1 MQKSNLGFG
10 LGLRAQHYNDILQ
23 YQPAVDYFEVLTEN
37 YLIPGGPE
45 LQILEKIR
53 GDYPIVMHGVSLSV
67 GSVDPLDFDYLRQV
81 KNLAD
86 RIQAEWISDHLC
98 WTGVKGI
105 NTHELLPLPYT
116 QECIEHVARRILD
129 VQDYLQRQVLLEN
142 VASYISFPDAEMS
155 EWEFLSAVA
164 QKADCLILLD
174 INNICVNAHNHGYNC
189 RDYINR
195 IPIDRVYQFHL
206 AGHSNQSNYL
216 IDSHDT
222 AVSSLVWELYSTA
235 LERFGAVSTLIERD
249 EQVPPLSE
257 LYNELQQARQIQ
269 RELVLEV
276 QG

>member
-23 YQPAVDYFEVLTEN
+23 YQPAVDYFEILTEN

-45 LQILEKIR
+45 LQMLEKIR

-67 GSVDPLDFDYLRQV
+67 GSVDVLDFDYLRQV
-81 KNLAD
+81 KDLAD
-86 RIQAEWISDHLC
+86 RIQAQWISDHLC
-98 WTGVKGI
+98 WTGVKSI

-129 VQDYLQRQVLLEN
+129 VQDYLQRQILLEN
-142 VASYISFPDAEMS
+142 VASYINFPDAEMS

-174 INNICVNAHNHGYNC
+174 INNIYVNAHNHGYNC
-189 RDYINR
+189 RDYING

-206 AGHSNQSNYL
+206 AGHSNQHDYL

-222 AVSSLVWELYSTA
+222 PVSSLVWELYSTA
-235 LERFGAVSTLIERD
+235 IERFGAVSTLIERD
-249 EQVPPLSE
+249 EQVPPLSV
-257 LYNELQQARQIQ
+257 LYNELQQARRIQ
-269 RELVLEV
+269 RELV